1 MVLVLGRVRLVLV
14 MVLRRLQLLLL
25 LVVLEL
31 EPLVELG
38 LEQLR
43 LLLTFLGKLLV
54 LLDIC
59 LILNLVS
66 PLERLV

>member
-1 MVLVLGRVRLVLV
+1 MVLALGQVQLVLV
-14 MVLRRLQLLLL
+14 MVLRRLQLLPL

-38 LEQLR
+38 LEQLL
-43 LLLTFLGKLLV
+43 LLLTSLGKLLA

-59 LILNLVS
+59 LILNLV
-66 PLERLV
+66 